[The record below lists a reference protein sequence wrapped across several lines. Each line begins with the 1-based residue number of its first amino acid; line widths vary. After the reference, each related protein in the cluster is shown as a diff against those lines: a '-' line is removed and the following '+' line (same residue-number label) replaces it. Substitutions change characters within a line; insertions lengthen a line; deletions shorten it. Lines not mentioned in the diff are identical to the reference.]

1 LTGTIEQAGQ
11 PTAIGRR
18 QVGRALP
25 ATEADEVLRGAAR
38 YVADLRVPG
47 CLDAAFSRSWA
58 AHGLLRGVDA
68 RPARELPGVV
78 AAWAAA
84 DLPGLPAVPSPPRG
98 AEPAAMRRPALATDR
113 VRFVGDPVAVVVAA
127 DRYLAE
133 DGTELVE
140 VDIEP
145 LPPVL
150 DPVAAAADGAPA
162 LYPGLSNV
170 VSRRELGRPCAD
182 ELARCPVVV
191 TSTVRNQRLAPT
203 SMETRG
209 ILARPEP
216 SGGLTVWVSHQAPH
230 RLKGSLAGAFG
241 LDPAGVRVIVPAVGG
256 AFGAKS
262 QTYPEYLVVV
272 AAALRLGRPVRWIED
287 RYEALTAATHG
298 RGQVSTLRLGL
309 DRDGRFRALAAEIWA
324 DVGGYPGTG
333 DFIPEM
339 TGWVLSGPYAIGR
352 LHVTTRSVVTT
363 AAPTA
368 SYRGAGR
375 PEAAYALERCV
386 DAAAERVGLDPAEIR
401 RRNFIPPDAFPYR
414 SPTGA
419 EYDSGRYASA
429 LEAAL
434 RAADYPG
441 WRAEQARRRA
451 AGDPRLLGIGIA
463 SWVERSG
470 GQRGGSEY
478 ARVELAATGRV
489 VARVGTASQGQG
501 HRVTLAQVV
510 AEGLGVEPAAVQV
523 ITGDTAEVA
532 QGTGAFGSRTMQV
545 GGNAAYLAAVA
556 LRARAVA
563 AAGPLLGVPP
573 GEVELTAA
581 GLHRAGDP
589 GTVITF
595 EELTARVGEL
605 AAEEVFAPP
614 QAFPFGAYVA
624 VVEVTRGTGDV
635 TVLRLVAVDDCG
647 VVVNPAV
654 VRGQILG
661 SIAQGLGQALY
672 ESASY
677 GADGQPLAG
686 TLLDYPIPTAAE
698 MPPITLV
705 EHVTPNPNVPLGT
718 KGAGESG
725 CIGTPPAVVNAVH
738 DALTGYDRSGL
749 EMPITP
755 AAIWAC
761 LQRPAD
767 PAER

>member
-1 LTGTIEQAGQ
+1 MTGTIEQARSAAGW
-11 PTAIGRR
+11 R
-18 QVGRALP
+18 QVGRSLP
-25 ATEADEVLRGAAR
+25 APDADEVLRGAAR

-47 CLDAAFSRSWA
+47 CLDAAFTRSWT
-58 AHGLLRGVDA
+58 AHGWLRTVDA
-68 RPARELPGVV
+68 GPARELPGVL
-78 AAWAAA
+78 AAWSAA
-84 DLPGLPAVPSPPRG
+84 DLPDLPAVPSPPRG
-98 AEPAAMRRPALATDR
+98 GEPAAMRRPALATDR
-113 VRFVGDPVAVVVAA
+113 VRFVGDPVAVVIGT
-127 DRYLAE
+127 DRYRAE
-133 DGTELVE
+133 DGAELVE
-140 VDIEP
+140 VDIDP

-150 DPVAAAADGAPA
+150 DPLAAATADAPT
-162 LYPGLSNV
+162 LYTGLSNV
-170 VSRRELGRPCAD
+170 VSQRELGEPCAD

-191 TSTVRNQRLAPT
+191 TSTVRNQRLAAT
-203 SMETRG
+203 SMEPRG

-230 RLKGSLAGAFG
+230 RLKGALVTAFG
-241 LDPAGVRVIVPAVGG
+241 LDPDGVRVIVPAVGG

-309 DRDGRFRALAAEIWA
+309 DPDGRFRALTAEIWA

-333 DFIPEM
+333 GFIPEM
-339 TGWVLSGPYAIGR
+339 TGWLMSGPYAIDR

-386 DAAAERVGLDPAEIR
+386 DAAAERLGLDPAEIR

-429 LEAAL
+429 LDAAL

-451 AGDPRLLGIGIA
+451 AGHPLLLGIGLA

-470 GQRGGSEY
+470 GERGGSEY
-478 ARVELAATGRV
+478 ARVELPGTGPV
-489 VARVGTASQGQG
+489 IARVGTASQGQG

-510 AEGLGVEPAAVQV
+510 AEGLGIEPAAVRV
-523 ITGDTAEVA
+523 VTGDTAEVA
-532 QGTGAFGSRTMQV
+532 RGTGAFGSRTMQV

-563 AAGPLLGVPP
+563 AAAPLFGVPADA
-573 GEVELTAA
+573 VELTAD
-581 GLHRAGDP
+581 GLHPAGDP
-589 GTVITF
+589 VRLITF
-595 EELTARVGEL
+595 AELTARVGEL

-614 QAFPFGAYVA
+614 QGFPFGAYVA
-624 VVEVTRGTGDV
+624 VVEVARRTGDIW
-635 TVLRLVAVDDCG
+635 VLRLVAVDDCG

-654 VRGQILG
+654 VRGQIHG

-677 GADGQPLAG
+677 GPDGQPLAG
-686 TLLDYPIPTAAE
+686 TLLDYSIPTAAE

-725 CIGTPPAVVNAVH
+725 CIGTPPAVVNAVS

-749 EMPITP
+749 EMPLTP
-755 AAIWAC
+755 AAVWTC
-761 LQRPAD
+761 LQRPTGAG
-767 PAER
+767 AG